1 MDKLIINKLL
11 KRSNFK
17 TENDFKFFCRVYEDG
32 DLSKYSNRLQNIAFC
47 NLNNVFDHGCG
58 FGQWSFA
65 LSELNK
71 NILSYDIDESR
82 IKTANRIKKFN
93 KNRNITFTS
102 QINYNDSDLINKF
115 DGIFSYGVIQGLD
128 YKKMLLNYY
137 KLLMPGGKLYFT
149 AIDLGWLLHCVIEGH
164 NDTVDYSSRD
174 WGIDSINNSLNYF
187 INGEYK
193 QGATIFIPYNQIK
206 NQLEEVGFKVIGIG
220 GDGSINL
227 SENGKNE
234 SFFPFEKYNLK
245 AVYEVLCEKI

>member
-1 MDKLIINKLL
+1 MDKLLINKLL
-11 KRSNFK
+11 FRSNFK
-17 TENDFKFFCRVYEDG
+17 TENDFKFFSRVYNDG
-32 DLSKYSNRLQNIAFC
+32 DLSKYSNRLRNIGFC
-47 NLNNVFDHGCG
+47 NLDNVFDHGCG

-71 NILSYDIDESR
+71 NIYGYDIDESR
-82 IKTANRIKKFN
+82 ISVANIIKKLN
-93 KNRNITFTS
+93 KNDNITFTD
-102 QINYNDSDLINKF
+102 QINYNDIDLINKF
-115 DGIFSYGVIQGLD
+115 NGIFSYGVLQGLD
-128 YKKMLLNYY
+128 YKKMLSNYY

-149 AIDLGWLLHCVIEGH
+149 ATDLGWFIHCIIDGH

-174 WGIDSINNSLNYF
+174 WGIDSIYNSLNYF
-187 INGEYK
+187 ITGKYK
-193 QGATIFIPYNQIK
+193 FGATICIPYNLIK

-227 SENGKNE
+227 LGNGKGE